1 MNLRNFV
8 RGFYNAFVLTEDCS
22 INCSEEQLQLI
33 QIWFNGSYSFV
44 SLLTGIPLEPI
55 VFVQPYENIANKRT
69 VLHAFSVSYLAI
81 RQIERTY
88 PFNFVGNEMYANV
101 INIV

>member
-22 INCSEEQLQLI
+22 INCSNEQLQLI
-33 QIWFNGSYSFV
+33 QNWFNGSYSFI

-55 VFVQPYENIANKRT
+55 VFVQGNHIMNKKT

-88 PFNFVGNEMYANV
+88 PSNFVGNGEGC
-101 INIV
+101 